1 VFISYSHADRAW
13 VERLRRMMAPLLR
26 GSGQELRLWDDS
38 RIEAGMKWREEIERA
53 LAEAKL
59 ALLLV
64 SDAFLASEFVM
75 GQEVPQLLAAAEADG
90 VPVLWVSLSPSFVD
104 ETEIHSYQA
113 VLPPHR
119 HPEAMA
125 EVEWKEA
132 LRTIGLAIRKALQ
145 QPLAAV
151 SPSPSIC
158 PKPSGPPIWPATPCP
173 PKPSSWKQP
182 ACGAMAWLAAGAA
195 IAAVG
200 TGAGEAG
207 RGQPPAAAMDPGR

>member
-1 VFISYSHADRAW
+1 MFISYSHADRAW
-13 VERLRRMMAPLLR
+13 VERLKRMMAPLFR

-38 RIEAGMKWREEIERA
+38 RIEAGMKWREEIETA
-53 LAEAKL
+53 LAEAKV

-75 GQEVPQLLAAAEADG
+75 GQEVPKLLAAAEADG

-132 LRTIGLAIRKALQ
+132 LRTVGLAIRKALQ

-151 SPSPSIC
+151 SPQPLNL
-158 PKPSGPPIWPATPCP
+158 PQAQRPAQLAGNALPTETFELETARLRRHGVAGGWSGDR
-173 PKPSSWKQP
+173 
-182 ACGAMAWLAAGAA
+182 CGWN
-195 IAAVG
+195 
-200 TGAGEAG
+200 G
-207 RGQPPAAAMDPGR
+207 RW